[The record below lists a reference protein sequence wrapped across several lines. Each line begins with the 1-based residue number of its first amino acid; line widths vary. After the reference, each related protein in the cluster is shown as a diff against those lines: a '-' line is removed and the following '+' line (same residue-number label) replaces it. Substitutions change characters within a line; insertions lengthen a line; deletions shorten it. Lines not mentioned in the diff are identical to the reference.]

1 MPDDV
6 FLLGSRYFQ
15 ERAPGVAEDRTEH
28 VANDLEIDVPAGFL
42 EDCVQINET
51 TPLEPGSVST
61 KVYCPGKG
69 LVRDGELELIAI
81 FNNASPP
88 TVE

>member
-1 MPDDV
+1 M
-6 FLLGSRYFQ
+6 
-15 ERAPGVAEDRTEH
+15 
-28 VANDLEIDVPAGFL
+28 
-42 EDCVQINET
+42 QINET
-51 TPLEPGSVST
+51 TPLEPGAVST

-69 LVRDGELELIAI
+69 LVRDGKLELIAI